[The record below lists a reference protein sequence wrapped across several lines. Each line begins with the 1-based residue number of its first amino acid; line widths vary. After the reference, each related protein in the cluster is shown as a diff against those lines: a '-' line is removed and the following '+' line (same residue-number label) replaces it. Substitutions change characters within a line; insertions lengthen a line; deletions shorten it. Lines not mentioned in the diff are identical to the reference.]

1 MSDAA
6 RRADGLRA
14 RARANSREEASRGR
28 RLESRAR
35 LAAAATALALVLGAG
50 ARADEPKEAGAAD
63 RPPALAPAS
72 VEASPT
78 VFAALAQ
85 PAKTPREALLK
96 LELAART
103 GEPERAIPLFAE
115 PFGSALKKTCA
126 AGHLLVDAS
135 RRLERAVATR
145 LGPDAA
151 RALALEKR
159 AHGTGGLTP
168 EEALEVVSVRETK
181 DGATAVVRARGRATR
196 SKDELVEL
204 VKQAGEWKILPP
216 KRDGHAF
223 AEEDLAQMDALAK
236 GLENAAAAIVKL
248 ASEVESGLVTSVVV
262 CRQQLEAADLE
273 VMKAMAGFG
282 SGDDDR

>member
-1 MSDAA
+1 MSEAA
-6 RRADGLRA
+6 RRTGGTL
-14 RARANSREEASRGR
+14 RGR
-28 RLESRAR
+28 RRERGAGR
-35 LAAAATALALVLGAG
+35 LAAAAAAVVLALGAG
-50 ARADEPKEAGAAD
+50 ARADEPKEASPGEL
-63 RPPALAPAS
+63 PPALAPAS

-96 LELAART
+96 LELAARA

-135 RRLERAVATR
+135 RRLERAVVAR

-159 AHGTGGLTP
+159 AHVTGGLAP

-181 DGATAVVRARGRATR
+181 DGATAIVRATGRTTR

-204 VKQAGEWKILPP
+204 VKQGGEWKILPP

-223 AEEDLAQMDALAK
+223 ADEDLAQMEALAR

-248 ASEVESGLVTSVVV
+248 ASEVESGVVTSVVV
-262 CRQQLEAADLE
+262 CRQQLESADLE

-282 SGDDDR
+282 SAGDDDR